1 MKSVDIYIYIF
12 DFLIRDVCS
21 NATNR
26 IASIR
31 SLLVPFPR
39 SLDKPYSYIHIYN
52 VVECIW
58 G

>member
-39 SLDKPYSYIHIYN
+39 SLDKPYSYIHTYI
-52 VVECIW
+52 
-58 G
+58 